1 MPHINN
7 NTKPFF
13 FMVGRYPQA
22 TPAEW
27 ILPQNLRPP
36 KKKNIGSS
44 TNNTTISC
52 RMRYAQRVRELTP
65 TVLATG
71 YIPKARCMNMVY

>member
-1 MPHINN
+1 MPLNN
-7 NTKPFF
+7 ATKPFF
-13 FMVGRYPQA
+13 FMIARYPGA
-22 TPAEW
+22 TPSQW
-27 ILPQNLRPP
+27 ILPQNLQPP

-52 RMRYAQRVRELTP
+52 RMRYAQTVRIVAP